1 MFCAV
6 PSPSGNLG
14 PASSCGSVRKAG
26 HRTMSHNIG
35 AFIIRMRF
43 WGPSYYNCNK
53 EPPVRP
59 LLYRI
64 SVVAEVGAG
73 SARFGLQAS
82 NLKQFMSGWRICT
95 GYQKRATPQICI
107 FQICKKPCQLGTDF
121 RKLGFEHFF
130 DARVDCRQTIASK
143 DTSLKI

>member
-1 MFCAV
+1 
-6 PSPSGNLG
+6 
-14 PASSCGSVRKAG
+14 
-26 HRTMSHNIG
+26 MSHNIG

-95 GYQKRATPQICI
+95 GYQKRATPK
-107 FQICKKPCQLGTDF
+107 FV
-121 RKLGFEHFF
+121 FF
-130 DARVDCRQTIASK
+130 KSVK
-143 DTSLKI
+143 NHVSLERISES